1 LHAESLNHVKLFVF
15 LLKGEVRIEN
25 KKEKMIV
32 KKGQAV
38 SPGKASW
45 LTALMVQVA
54 IAAGTHM
61 TL

>member
-1 LHAESLNHVKLFVF
+1 VF